1 MTLPMKPGEPYQQFL
16 ARLDASYQKLREQDV
31 ELNATVRD
39 GPWLH
44 ASEEATV
51 GVEGGVHDT
60 ATKGSMSYE
69 RRLWKL
75 PGPSSQRGKAQL
87 IEPRR
92 SFKQR
97 SVIRQ
102 VDLQLTL
109 TNRCLGGDGS
119 YRS

>member
-16 ARLDASYQKLREQDV
+16 ARLDASYQKLCEQDV

-60 ATKGSMSYE
+60 ERNKGQYE
-69 RRLWKL
+69 
-75 PGPSSQRGKAQL
+75 
-87 IEPRR
+87 
-92 SFKQR
+92 
-97 SVIRQ
+97 
-102 VDLQLTL
+102 LQ
-109 TNRCLGGDGS
+109 GDCGS
-119 YRS
+119 YPGHLPREERLN

>member
-60 ATKGSMSYE
+60 ATKGSMSYKEIVEGTRAIFPE
-69 RRLWKL
+69 RKGSTSRTKEVFQAEECD
-75 PGPSSQRGKAQL
+75 PTGRSSADSDQSMCWR
-87 IEPRR
+87 
-92 SFKQR
+92 
-97 SVIRQ
+97 
-102 VDLQLTL
+102 
-109 TNRCLGGDGS
+109 
-119 YRS
+119 